1 MVTVKTKVARRTM
14 PPTRRV
20 AKASRIMLRSL
31 SEIFLPESNEK
42 PAAAMMMPNPPV
54 WIRAR
59 MTTWPNTDQWVA
71 VSRTTRPVTQVAEV
85 AVKRAVPNEVTVPLR
100 DEMGSIKSIVPR
112 AIRPANPRMT
122 IRDEECFLNFAR
134 TDNVACSFFMRS

>member
-1 MVTVKTKVARRTM
+1 MVTVKTRAARRTM

-20 AKASRIMLRSL
+20 AKASPIMLRSL
-31 SEIFLPESNEK
+31 SEILLPERSDT

-54 WIRAR
+54 WIKAR

-85 AVKRAVPNEVTVPLR
+85 AVKRAVSNEVAAPLR

-112 AIRPANPRMT
+112 AIRTANPRMT
-122 IRDEECFLNFAR
+122 ILDEEGFPFFVRAV
-134 TDNVACSFFMRS
+134 NVVSSFFIRS